1 MTSIGG
7 KLEHEHLDVFCIYH
21 TIRILCSSIAYSIKY
36 CTITLVLPW
45 CVLHISHYQIL
56 CSSIAYSI
64 MYCTITLVLPWCVLY
79 ISHYQILCSPFAY
92 SIKYCT
98 ITLVL
103 HYQSTTNKVY
113 CTTPPFFSRS
123 DTPLLLGKLWLPW
136 IRISKWAKIVYFS
149 YFGSSNFHAKW
160 CGYLLCEICLWDMLR
175 WVHQHTLNLL
185 GNLKSDLVYTVPLRE
200 FMCLFGGKLT
210 R

>member
-160 CGYLLCEICLWDMLR
+160 CGYLLCEICLWDMSKNTF
-175 WVHQHTLNLL
+175 HQFKILQ
-185 GNLKSDLVYTVPLRE
+185 V
-200 FMCLFGGKLT
+200 CLILA
-210 R
+210 